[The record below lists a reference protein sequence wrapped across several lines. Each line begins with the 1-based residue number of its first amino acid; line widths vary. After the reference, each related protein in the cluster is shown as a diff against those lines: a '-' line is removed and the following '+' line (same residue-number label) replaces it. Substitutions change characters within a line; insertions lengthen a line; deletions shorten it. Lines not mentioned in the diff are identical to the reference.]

1 MKRISA
7 LAICLV
13 LVMLCFT
20 AFWRDGSIQVS
31 PLSAS
36 LMTAFFILLGVTV
49 GVFLGSFLLGKR
61 KLVSIWIP
69 AISASMMTFFMYIA
83 EMFLLN
89 GHLYS
94 FGSGFIFESLPGI
107 VFAPFDLLVIL
118 LSGCITALVF
128 TLLNKFNIS

>member
-20 AFWRDGSIQVS
+20 GFWRDGSIQVS

-69 AISASMMTFFMYIA
+69 AISASMMTFLMYIA